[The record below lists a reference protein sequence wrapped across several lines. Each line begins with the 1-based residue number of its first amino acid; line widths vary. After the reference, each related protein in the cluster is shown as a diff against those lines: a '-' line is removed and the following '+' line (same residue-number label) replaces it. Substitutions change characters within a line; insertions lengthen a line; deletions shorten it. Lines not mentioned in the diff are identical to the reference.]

1 MKPANCF
8 SVEYILGTRDNKPKE
23 EKIVSKGKIS
33 SKDEEIHTKVDVQA
47 EEKQENTNEVED
59 TPMTTS
65 DKGNFLFS
73 LLHCFRS
80 VINTCT
86 YACCASVLRPV
97 IFRSF
102 SSLLKYA
109 K

>member
-73 LLHCFRS
+73 LLHCFS
-80 VINTCT
+80 
-86 YACCASVLRPV
+86 
-97 IFRSF
+97 FRYQYMYIC
-102 SSLLKYA
+102 LLCIRTEA
-109 K
+109 GNFQIL